1 MDIGKISFLRWII
14 DMKIVV
20 GISGASG
27 CIYGISLL
35 KKLKKNNQ
43 LHLIVTEAAK
53 VVIKQETLY
62 TLNEI
67 ESLADFVYKQTDIA
81 APIASGS
88 FLFDAMVVIPCSIKS
103 LSLIANCYA
112 ENLLARAADVALKER
127 RKLVLCIREM
137 PLHEGH
143 LNLMLSATRMGAII
157 CPLSPSFY
165 HKPASIEDIITHITG
180 KVVDIIGVEDNCYK
194 RWTGTDLLQDD
205 VMNAGQ

>member
-1 MDIGKISFLRWII
+1 
-14 DMKIVV
+14 MKIVV

-27 CIYGISLL
+27 SIYGVSLL
-35 KKLKKNNQ
+35 KKLKENNE
-43 LHLIVTEAAK
+43 LHLIITEAAR

-62 TLNEI
+62 TTDEI
-67 ESLADFVYKQTDIA
+67 EAMADFVYKQTDIA

-112 ENLLARAADVALKER
+112 ENVLARAADVALKER
-127 RKLVLCIREM
+127 RKLILCIREM

-143 LNLMLSATRMGAII
+143 LNLMLSAAKMGAII

-165 HKPASIEDIITHITG
+165 HKPSTIEELISHVTG
-180 KVVDIIGVEDNCYK
+180 KVVDLIGAENNNFK
-194 RWTGTDLLQDD
+194 RWSGISQVRGD
-205 VMNAGQ
+205 VMNAGF